1 MGMVMKK
8 LEHGAGSGPAQRQI
22 VAVPPL
28 APEPLHQRGKRES
41 VDGAFRHRQPGTN
54 WVSGQQR
61 KIIPLVAALYVDLEA
76 VPRPPQTG
84 KPGAARGIPAHKYTV
99 LIFPAFIE
107 RTSLDTRL
115 QQLRV
120 DASALQ
126 IGQHGGGE
134 PAGLRER
141 KGLRRFWLGPFLGRR
156 GAGAAQGLHRL
167 RKVQAPDF
175 DQKVQRRPPSDPPA
189 VPAPQPTRDFQAVM
203 GPGAVFVGTA
213 PLQFMRIKG
222 LKVGKKVPLLRLF
235 DLLLGHT

>member
-28 APEPLHQRGKRES
+28 APEPLHQRGKREG
-41 VDGAFRHRQPGTN
+41 VDGAFRHRQPGTR

-61 KIIPLVAALYVDLEA
+61 KIIPLVAALYVDLKA
-76 VPRPPQTG
+76 VPRPPQAG

-120 DASALQ
+120 DAPALQ

-134 PAGLRER
+134 PAGLREC
-141 KGLRRFWLGPFLGRR
+141 KGLRRFWLEQFLGRR

-175 DQKVQRRPPSDPPA
+175 DQIVQRRPPSDPPA

-203 GPGAVFVGTA
+203 GPGAVFVRAAAFQLMGFVG
-213 PLQFMRIKG
+213 LQIG
-222 LKVGKKVPLLRLF
+222 
-235 DLLLGHT
+235 